1 MPRGASRAERQSRFA
16 IGEFVPR
23 RVLVYSRTVGFRH
36 DSIADG
42 VRALVRL
49 GEEQGFEVE
58 ATEDPA
64 SFHATRLSRFDVALF
79 LNTNGE
85 VLDDEGR
92 TALADFVRSG
102 KGFVGVHGA
111 AATEPDW
118 PWFGALVGATFK
130 THPAVQP
137 AVVTVADAEHPSTR
151 RLPKFWRRTDEWYA
165 FHENPRGKVRVLL
178 TLDESSYEPGE
189 GAMGADHPLA
199 WCHDFEGGRAFYTAL
214 GHTKEGYEESA
225 FALHLAGGIA
235 WALGT
240 V

>member
-1 MPRGASRAERQSRFA
+1 MP
-16 IGEFVPR
+16 P
-23 RVLVYSRTVGFRH
+23 RVLLYSKTTGFRH
-36 DSIADG
+36 DSIEEG
-42 VRALVRL
+42 RHALAHVARERGWEL
-49 GEEQGFEVE
+49 E

-64 SFHATRLSRFDVALF
+64 SFHASRLARFDAALF

-85 VLDDEGR
+85 VLDDQGR
-92 TALADFVRSG
+92 EALTRFVRSG

-137 AVVTVADAEHPSTR
+137 AIVTVADAEHPATR
-151 RLPKFWRRTDEWYA
+151 HLPKSWRRTDEWYA
-165 FHENPRGKVRVLL
+165 FRENPRDTARVLL
-178 TLDESSYEPGE
+178 TLDESSYEPGD

-214 GHTKEGYEESA
+214 GHTKESYRESA
-225 FALHLAGGIA
+225 LVEHLAGGIA
-235 WALGT
+235 WALGSG
-240 V
+240 

>member
-1 MPRGASRAERQSRFA
+1 MAP
-16 IGEFVPR
+16 
-23 RVLVYSRTVGFRH
+23 RVLVYSKTTGFRH

-42 VRALVRL
+42 VHALSLAGKER
-49 GEEQGFEVE
+49 GWEVL

-64 SFHATRLSRFDVALF
+64 SFHAARLARFDVALF

-85 VLDDEGR
+85 VLDERGREG
-92 TALADFVRSG
+92 LAAFVRSG

-130 THPAVQP
+130 AHPAVQP
-137 AVVTVADAEHPSTR
+137 AVVTITDAAHPATQH
-151 RLPKFWRRTDEWYA
+151 LPSSWRRTDEWYG

-178 TLDESSYEPGE
+178 TLDESSYEPGD

-199 WCHDFEGGRAFYTAL
+199 WCHEFEGGRAFYSAL
-214 GHTKEGYEESA
+214 GHTKESYAESA
-225 FALHLAGGIA
+225 LVEHLAGGIA
-235 WALGT
+235 WTLRT

>member
-1 MPRGASRAERQSRFA
+1 VAPR
-16 IGEFVPR
+16 I
-23 RVLVYSRTVGFRH
+23 LVHSKTTGFRH
-36 DSIADG
+36 DSIPEG
-42 VRALVRL
+42 VHALVLL
-49 GEEQGFEVE
+49 GKERGWVVE

-64 SFHATRLSRFDVALF
+64 SFHAPRLSRFDTVLF

-85 VLDDEGR
+85 VLDDAGR
-92 TALADFVRSG
+92 KALVAFVRSG
-102 KGFVGVHGA
+102 KAFVGVHGA

-118 PWFGALVGATFK
+118 PWYGALVGATFK

-137 AVVTVADAEHPSTR
+137 AVVTVEDAEHPATR
-151 RLPKFWRRTDEWYA
+151 HLPASWRRSDEWYA
-165 FHENPRGKVRVLL
+165 FHENPRGEVRVLL

-214 GHTKEGYEESA
+214 GHTDESYRD
-225 FALHLAGGIA
+225 ALFLEHLAGGIA
-235 WALGT
+235 WSLGA